1 MIGKVV
7 VGTNFDKL
15 LRYIESKD
23 GAYRLDSNM
32 AGNDI
37 AQLGAEFKASAALRP
52 GMSRCVWHT
61 TLSVSPDE
69 SVSDSLW
76 RVIARDYLQQLGFG
90 QRQFVA
96 YRHTDTEHHHIH
108 IVASR
113 IDLADGTVVSDS
125 WNWPRSEA
133 AVTVRSFE
141 KQP

>member
-69 SVSDSLW
+69 SV
-76 RVIARDYLQQLGFG
+76 RDGSKNESAFVSSTAGNMNRSELIFLQQYHQDKLIG
-90 QRQFVA
+90 
-96 YRHTDTEHHHIH
+96 
-108 IVASR
+108 
-113 IDLADGTVVSDS
+113 
-125 WNWPRSEA
+125 RSL
-133 AVTVRSFE
+133 SCC
-141 KQP
+141 